1 MHSCARIGNSCMFPQ
16 NDNTWG
22 TVDVEWRKEQHIIY
36 FKGSRG
42 KSVTPCNNNPS
53 DSLRVKKKK
62 NIRRVGWGREKTN
75 RPLLF
80 PISWQEDHR
89 PGPHYRERF
98 SGLTIMAHYQKNRMT
113 ALAHCVTIFYS
124 QPAQTLIGTQTAC
137 HQALILLQS
146 KSISGLGKLCP
157 EDGQ

>member
-62 NIRRVGWGREKTN
+62 NIRRVGWGREKILIAPSYSQSVGRRITVLVRITERDFLGLQLWPTIRRTAWLHSLTALRSFTASHPASPNVN
-75 RPLLF
+75 RNSNSLP
-80 PISWQEDHR
+80 
-89 PGPHYRERF
+89 PGPDPI
-98 SGLTIMAHYQKNRMT
+98 TIKIDQWPR
-113 ALAHCVTIFYS
+113 
-124 QPAQTLIGTQTAC
+124 
-137 HQALILLQS
+137 
-146 KSISGLGKLCP
+146 
-157 EDGQ
+157 